1 MSGYLDDLSPA
12 QAEALER
19 LKAELPELLGELEG
33 AAPSLWGVPL
43 PGGRADKP
51 DALDIALLKFLRADD
66 FAYDAARER
75 LRKCLVWR
83 AAAQIDGIA
92 AQDLGLGAAFAGHD
106 DVRGA
111 DRDGRPLVISRF
123 GTMDVETVFGDA
135 ERFLLWRVQLME
147 RAVAEL
153 AFERGA
159 PETLCQVARRARAR
173 EALARSRS
181 RALARHDPFSP
192 VHPFPPPPQVH
203 DYADCAVLGQ
213 DQRIKDAIKLFSQCM
228 GAHALPPRVREG

>member
-153 AFERGA
+153 GA
-159 PETLCQVARRARAR
+159 RVLRKEMVLRPRCHQRAPSNAETTRRPRPSPRRCRASSTSRSSRRATAS
-173 EALARSRS
+173 APS
-181 RALARHDPFSP
+181 
-192 VHPFPPPPQVH
+192 
-203 DYADCAVLGQ
+203 
-213 DQRIKDAIKLFSQCM
+213 QRLRQ
-228 GAHALPPRVREG
+228 

>member
-1 MSGYLDDLSPA
+1 MSGYLDDLSPT

-19 LKAELPELLGELEG
+19 LKTELPDVLSELEG
-33 AAPSLWGVPL
+33 APSLWGVPL
-43 PGGRADKP
+43 PDGRADKP
-51 DALDIALLKFLRADD
+51 DALDIVLLKFLRADD
-66 FAYDAARER
+66 FAYDTARER

-83 AAAQIDGIA
+83 AAAQVDGIA
-92 AQDLGLGAAFAGHD
+92 TQDLGLGAAFAGHD

-153 AFERGA
+153 PFERGA
-159 PETLCQVARRARAR
+159 PETLC
-173 EALARSRS
+173 
-181 RALARHDPFSP
+181 
-192 VHPFPPPPQVH
+192 QVH

-228 GAHALPPRVREG
+228 GACTDPESSRGMKLSPPPSPPLPSSSRRVLP

>member
-19 LKAELPELLGELEG
+19 LKAELPELLGELEARRRRCG
-33 AAPSLWGVPL
+33 ACRCPAAARTSRTRSTSRCSSSCARTTSRTTP
-43 PGGRADKP
+43 
-51 DALDIALLKFLRADD
+51 
-66 FAYDAARER
+66 ARER

-159 PETLCQVARRARAR
+159 PRDALPGRAARARAR
-173 EALARSRS
+173 GPRPLPLSRS
-181 RALARHDPFSP
+181 R
-192 VHPFPPPPQVH
+192 PP
-203 DYADCAVLGQ
+203 
-213 DQRIKDAIKLFSQCM
+213 
-228 GAHALPPRVREG
+228 